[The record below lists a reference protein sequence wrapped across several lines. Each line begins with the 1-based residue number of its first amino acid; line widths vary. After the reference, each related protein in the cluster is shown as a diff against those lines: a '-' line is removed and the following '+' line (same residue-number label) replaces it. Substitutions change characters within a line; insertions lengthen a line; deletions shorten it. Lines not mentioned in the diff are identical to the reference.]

1 MDEGSG
7 GVPLKRECSRK
18 GSELVRGKNPLGRLS
33 RWMDEGRGEVPLKRE
48 CSREGSEL
56 VSSWKE
62 PTCSLKSLDGRGKG
76 RGTTK
81 KRVFEKT
88 KNKCPKKLLFT
99 KLCKTLQVD
108 VKTNSLKNNRGP
120 KAVCCVR
127 SLVLSWYY
135 VMISTLNPK
144 PMYTWS

>member
-1 MDEGSG
+1 MNFVGKTREGSELVSSWKEPTCSLNSFDGRGRSG

-18 GSELVRGKNPLGRLS
+18 GSELVGGKNPLGHLS

-88 KNKCPKKLLFT
+88 KNKCPKKIY
-99 KLCKTLQVD
+99 
-108 VKTNSLKNNRGP
+108 S
-120 KAVCCVR
+120 
-127 SLVLSWYY
+127 
-135 VMISTLNPK
+135 
-144 PMYTWS
+144 